1 MEKEGGTI
9 VSGEDGITT
18 ICVPRRDSY
27 LHSVGMWVGDNPFDF
42 VVPVTLF
49 QIIIFIIASRILYI
63 VLRPLSTPKFVCY
76 VLGGILVGPSILGNH
91 LFEVVYPPIQSPI
104 LFLLGRLGAAYSV
117 FFITLK
123 MDIVPTI
130 KAAKKYWKLGFMPSD
145 RSVYGYRV
153 RNVSVG
159 RVDNLRVSDKH
170 TKLLVCKPKFPCGL
184 LDVLVLCCKT
194 NNEGV
199 IGMATISDIIGITF
213 IMGPTLY
220 GLFIPNGPPLATTIV
235 ERSEV
240 VISELIMPF
249 FYLTLG
255 TTTKIS
261 SIIDEYWYQN
271 LMVEFVVLCGV
282 TTRVLVTMVLGMAH
296 NLRLKHGFILGLMM
310 SIEGILDLILF
321 HGMMRAQIFE
331 DYIFVILE
339 LHALLITAISAPLIK
354 FLYKHHPRLSKE
366 PSAHDARVRTIQ
378 STSLTSEFSIISCV
392 HKDTDVPSM
401 IALLESFN
409 TYQESPL
416 CVHVIHLV
424 ELLGKSTP
432 ILLPLKKKNKK
443 VKSSAIYLETNH
455 IMRAFENYSQ
465 NSAGAVTVLSYVN
478 IAPYKIMHES
488 VCNLADHNR
497 VPLILIPFYEYN
509 QTINSHDGTFIR
521 DLNTSFQLNARCT
534 IGILVDRYSTLA
546 LNASLSCFHVAI
558 FFLGGQDDREALALE
573 DSIGVLEAIRGMEM
587 EIYDLAI
594 VGKRHQSMSIT
605 DEEMMDFMDN
615 ADQLGVIGDMLAS
628 TEFYGGKISLLV
640 MQCGGRKVL
649 EKKTSTNRGL
659 KL

>member
-1 MEKEGGTI
+1 MAKEGGTI
-9 VSGEDGITT
+9 VSGEHGITT

-130 KAAKKYWKLGFMPSD
+130 KAAKKYWKLGFMPFLS
-145 RSVYGYRV
+145 SFLVMYTLAHYTNLEYRGKLKQPSIPCWTSFPV
-153 RNVSVG
+153 
-159 RVDNLRVSDKH
+159 VSDFLMELNLITMEIGQIALSTAIVSEMCQWIVLITYVLATNTLNFSFANLSFLVAFLMFLCFVVRPIMKVIIKR
-170 TKLLVCKPKFPCGL
+170 TPKGEPVKQGYVTMVLL
-184 LDVLVLCCKT
+184 
-194 NNEGV
+194 GV

-261 SIIDEYWYQN
+261 SITDEYWYQN

-282 TTRVLVTMVLGMAH
+282 MTKVLVTMVLGMAH

-321 HGMMRAQIFE
+321 HGMMRAQN
-331 DYIFVILE
+331 
-339 LHALLITAISAPLIK
+339 
-354 FLYKHHPRLSKE
+354 
-366 PSAHDARVRTIQ
+366 Q
-378 STSLTSEFSIISCV
+378 V
-392 HKDTDVPSM
+392 HM
-401 IALLESFN
+401 M
-409 TYQESPL
+409 QE
-416 CVHVIHLV
+416 
-424 ELLGKSTP
+424 
-432 ILLPLKKKNKK
+432 
-443 VKSSAIYLETNH
+443 
-455 IMRAFENYSQ
+455 
-465 NSAGAVTVLSYVN
+465 
-478 IAPYKIMHES
+478 
-488 VCNLADHNR
+488 
-497 VPLILIPFYEYN
+497 
-509 QTINSHDGTFIR
+509 
-521 DLNTSFQLNARCT
+521 
-534 IGILVDRYSTLA
+534 
-546 LNASLSCFHVAI
+546 
-558 FFLGGQDDREALALE
+558 
-573 DSIGVLEAIRGMEM
+573 
-587 EIYDLAI
+587 
-594 VGKRHQSMSIT
+594 
-605 DEEMMDFMDN
+605 
-615 ADQLGVIGDMLAS
+615 
-628 TEFYGGKISLLV
+628 
-640 MQCGGRKVL
+640 
-649 EKKTSTNRGL
+649 
-659 KL
+659 